1 MIGKTILH
9 YKVLEKLGEGG
20 MGVVYLAEDTKLE
33 RKVAIKFLPGRVAAN
48 SDERKR
54 FEIEA
59 KAAAALNHPNIATIY
74 AIEHTDDDVFIVME
88 YIEGKELKRVI
99 EEAKGYPDADARILR
114 PHRDE
119 IVQDFKGQKNEDNE
133 VLPIA
138 NGQLPTAYCLDIATQ
153 IASGLQAAHEKGIVH
168 RDIKSSNIMITDK
181 GQVKIM
187 DFGLAKVGQGIQLT
201 KEQSTL
207 GTAPYMSP
215 EQIQGENVDQ
225 RSDIWSF
232 GVVLYELVT
241 GELPFKGDYE
251 QAVIYSILNES
262 PKPISE
268 ISSDTPSTFSDI
280 IERCLQKEP
289 ENRPRNANEIVV
301 ELSGNND
308 ETNISGIMGG
318 KEDTQKRSKKLLPL
332 IALSV
337 VIVGTILGYVFL
349 SLIGEERANDINMLV
364 VLPFENLGPTDV
376 DYFAEGM
383 TEEITSRLATIKA
396 LGVISRKSALTY
408 RETDKTIKQIGEEL
422 GVNYVLEG
430 TVRWARNA
438 DGTERVRIT
447 SQLIQAEKDIH
458 VWTDTYEHTI
468 DDIFH
473 IQSEIAH
480 KVVNEL
486 GITLLDSDRRKLN
499 IIPTEDIQAYH
510 LYLRGKYF
518 LAQPHFTLE
527 NWEKAIDSF
536 QQAIELDPE
545 FALAYSELSK
555 AHSRLYF
562 VRADLSPQRLASADH
577 AAKMAKQL
585 AKDLPGVHLNLG
597 YYYLWAYR
605 DSENAHKEFSIAEQE
620 LPNNVDIMKAKSR
633 LYETQGKW
641 KEKIRNDERASEL
654 NPRDPSALTD
664 LAFGYWF
671 NRQYEQALETSRR
684 AILVGPEKIWPYL
697 YVAQVY
703 LSYMG
708 PGDESRS
715 ALKNVP
721 SSHSFWLWNWYWQE
735 VGERKFENAFKLL
748 SDSDGDWMKNKIYVR
763 PKSMY
768 RAFIY
773 EYLKKDDLA
782 RAAYD
787 SARVNLE
794 RDIRENMDDP
804 RYHSS
809 LGVAYAGLGRKSD
822 AIREGKKA
830 VGLLPYEQDATYST
844 LYIMDLAAIYSMIG
858 EYDLAMEQI
867 KFLLSIPSPVS
878 STWLQVDVR
887 FAPLLNIPKYKNLIE
902 EYSGESE

>member
-1 MIGKTILH
+1 MIVKKILH
-9 YKVLEKLGEGG
+9 YKIIEKLGEGG
-20 MGVVYLAEDTKLE
+20 MGIVYLAEDTKLK
-33 RKVAIKFLPGRVAAN
+33 RQVAIKFLPQNISRK

-54 FEIEA
+54 FEVEA
-59 KAAAALNHPNIATIY
+59 QAAAALNHPNIATIY

-88 YIEGKELKRVI
+88 YIQGKELKQIIQEDQGSRTK
-99 EEAKGYPDADARILR
+99 AQGFSPDAD
-114 PHRDE
+114 
-119 IVQDFKGQKNEDNE
+119 GQ
-133 VLPIA
+133 LPIA
-138 NGQLPTAYCLDIATQ
+138 NSQLVTNNRLLTTEYCLKIASQ

-232 GVVLYELVT
+232 GVVLYELLT
-241 GELPFKGDYE
+241 GVLPFKGDYE

-262 PKPISE
+262 PKPITE
-268 ISSDTPSTFSDI
+268 ISSDTSPAFADI
-280 IERCLQKEP
+280 IEGCLQKEP
-289 ENRPRNANEIVV
+289 ENRPRNADEIIVA
-301 ELSGNND
+301 LSGTND
-308 ETNISGIMGG
+308 ETNLSGKMSG
-318 KEDTQKRSKKLLPL
+318 KDDSRKGSKKLLPL
-332 IALSV
+332 IILSV
-337 VIVGTILGYVFL
+337 VIVVTILGYVYL
-349 SLIGEERANDINMLV
+349 SLIGEDRANDKNMLV
-364 VLPFENLGPTDV
+364 VLPFENLGPTDE
-376 DYFAEGM
+376 DYFAEGI
-383 TEEITSRLATIKA
+383 TEEITSRLATIKT
-396 LGVISRKSALTY
+396 LGVISRKSAVTY

-422 GVNYVLEG
+422 GVDYVLEG
-430 TVRWARNA
+430 TIRWARNA

-468 DDIFH
+468 DDIFR
-473 IQSEIAH
+473 IQSAIAN

-486 GITLLDSDRRKLN
+486 GITLMESDRKKLDK
-499 IIPTEDIQAYH
+499 IPTENIQAYH
-510 LYLRGKYF
+510 LYLRGKYY
-518 LAQPHFTLE
+518 LAQPHFTLK

-536 QQAIELDPE
+536 QQAVELDAE

-562 VRADLSPQRLASADH
+562 VRADLSPQRLANADR

-605 DSENAHKEFSIAEQE
+605 DSENALKEFSIAEQD
-620 LPNNVDIMKAKSR
+620 LPNNVDILKAKSR

-641 KEKIRNDERASEL
+641 KEKISIDERTSEL
-654 NPRDPSALTD
+654 NPRDPSALTN

-671 NRQYEQALETSRR
+671 NRQYKQALETSRR

-708 PGDESRS
+708 PNDESRS

-735 VGERKFENAFKLL
+735 VGERKFQNAFKLL

-773 EYLKKDDLA
+773 DYLKKDDLA
-782 RAAYD
+782 HAAYD
-787 SARVNLE
+787 SARVILE
-794 RDIRENMDDP
+794 RDIQENMDDP

-809 LGVAYAGLGRKSD
+809 LGVAYAGLGQKKD
-822 AIREGKKA
+822 AVREGKKA
-830 VGLLPYEQDATYST
+830 VELLPYEKDATYST
-844 LYIMDLAAIYSMIG
+844 LYIMDLAAIYAMTG
-858 EYDLAMEQI
+858 EYDQAIEQI

-878 STWLQVDVR
+878 KTWLKVDIR
-887 FAPLLNIPKYKNLIE
+887 FAPLLGNPKYRNMIKK
-902 EYSGESE
+902 YSGASE